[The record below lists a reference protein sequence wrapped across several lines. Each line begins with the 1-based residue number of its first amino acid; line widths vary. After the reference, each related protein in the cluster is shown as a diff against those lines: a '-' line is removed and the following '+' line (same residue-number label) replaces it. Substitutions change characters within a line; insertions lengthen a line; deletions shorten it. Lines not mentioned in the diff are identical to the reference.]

1 MLTSGLKESYEM
13 RNISE
18 YTNLRNKILG
28 SSLCLV
34 LLSQIFLPQSLVL
47 KADNSLKA
55 SPVTATTNANKEN
68 VGTTAESLPKQ
79 TEQIDSTSAT
89 SESARVSSNF
99 ETGVASNNPPLQERS
114 SNLADSADTDISS
127 GIKLDA
133 QHFPDEN
140 FREFVKLLTK
150 HTYHKEI
157 NEGEEIPAKV
167 FAQTSKIDLRRI
179 LPINE
184 ESAQPYVFEKIIN
197 DFKGIEYFTELK
209 ILKVRDYQ
217 GSELDLSK
225 NTKLTELDLSIPSKL
240 SKLILGEK
248 PELTKLIVN
257 SLQLSLDKDYPIELV
272 TVPLTELD
280 LSACPALNHLDLT
293 NTKISN
299 LDLTQS
305 TLLMSVYLENL
316 PLTALNLSRQRY
328 LQRLNVN
335 GTQISNLNLQ
345 DSSQLKELYAENAK
359 LKHLDISNSKQLQ
372 LLNVNNNELTS
383 LNLKEY
389 TELKLLW
396 CLNNP
401 FLSLD
406 VPSQADL
413 LFNTTKSTIDS
424 DVYYN
429 FKHEYKDSVI
439 FVRKNP
445 ETGKYEAKLKDI
457 FTDEQLA
464 KLQKY
469 NDDKYFHV
477 TSDTVMNSYIDYD
490 ASRQTLVLHNAQE
503 QNPDKKATISFLYQT
518 GRAITDEL
526 TKNADNDAYAKKGL
540 EQFKFKLVNVGKIDG
555 LYDKVFVAD
564 LDMLKEQEKAELTAR
579 ILDRNSHIK
588 PYVSISY
595 EQKRKVKFTFSDN
608 SVEYADLEQFAK
620 VDTDKQLNFHKE
632 QGKAEISKLQYL
644 SQERKN
650 KWQELVKRA
659 QSVEAVTNLVNTA
672 KQQNQAVKEILDLT
686 TAKKLSDTQK
696 QTFIAEIE
704 KEDEANK
711 FLARVKA
718 AKELAKAITQAK
730 QEVQTKITEM
740 QAEFAKPEYEVTE
753 AEKQAINQT
762 LEQVKELFNNQVANI
777 FTTAEVI
784 KRKNEALASLEA
796 ELTKF
801 KEKQALKKNLKSAKE
816 QAKQAINEQANKK
829 AKEIA
834 KFQLATQAEKET
846 AKNKLEQVKQA
857 ALTEIDKQT
866 DLAGISQ
873 TKDDGLTKIKQVQVE
888 SDIIN
893 KVKQEV
899 ANKHKAKLA
908 ELNNV
913 GEKIPTREEHESYVQ
928 RLNDLLTSIDISGQ
942 NFSDF
947 ASLENF
953 KNGAIQ
959 SFDLINFKFEVRQKV
974 IEAINNLQYLDQ
986 ATKTTHINLVKMMPY
1001 TNLAA
1006 TNLTMWKIEAIAKIL
1021 DAQANRNAFADNDTN
1036 PDATIEEKAEFKERV
1051 KTQTDTEKKAVP
1063 NTTLDNVREKGDK
1076 SVQTIIQMLPQYS
1089 HKPALRAELKNK
1101 VDEKNEQI
1109 KGSNLS
1115 ATSKLYYQG
1124 EVEKIQKEAENLLK
1138 DPNLTKAQANKIKD
1152 EAKAKI
1158 DALELKELPQ
1168 QIIRPGVSTDATD
1181 ETITYIRGHRFK
1193 PTVSKTGETANSVFG
1208 LTYLLGIVAI
1218 LLISKKARS

>member
-1 MLTSGLKESYEM
+1 MLKKPNYRAALIASTLSIAMLCSLLLPKKA
-13 RNISE
+13 IS
-18 YTNLRNKILG
+18 LRAETDKIDKDTQAETTAR
-28 SSLCLV
+28 SEKQETVST
-34 LLSQIFLPQSLVL
+34 
-47 KADNSLKA
+47 
-55 SPVTATTNANKEN
+55 TATKSAAENTSEQEDIQAKELAPTSSK
-68 VGTTAESLPKQ
+68 TTAEAK
-79 TEQIDSTSAT
+79 TE
-89 SESARVSSNF
+89 VSVPQKSK
-99 ETGVASNNPPLQERS
+99 QERS
-114 SNLADSADTDISS
+114 ANLPAADDSDPENKGS
-127 GIKLDA
+127 GINLDA
-133 QHFPDEN
+133 EHFPDEN

-620 VDTDKQLNFHKE
+620 VDTDKQLNFNKE
-632 QGKAEISKLQYL
+632 QGRAEISKLQYL
-644 SQERKN
+644 SQERKD
-650 KWQELVKRA
+650 KWHELVKRA
-659 QSVEAVTNLVNTA
+659 QSVEAITNVVSTA
-672 KQQNQAVKEILDLT
+672 KQQDQAAKDILDLT
-686 TAKKLSDTQK
+686 TAQKLSDTQK

-711 FLARVKA
+711 FLARV
-718 AKELAKAITQAK
+718 EVAKAVAQAISEAK
-730 QEVQTKITEM
+730 QAVQTKIATI
-740 QAEFAKPEYEVTE
+740 QAEIAKPEYEVTE
-753 AEKQAINQT
+753 AEKQAINQV
-762 LEQVKELFNNQVANI
+762 LEEVKTSLNNQVANV
-777 FTTAEVI
+777 FTTAEVETH
-784 KRKNEALASLEA
+784 KNKALASLEA

-801 KEKQALKKNLKSAKE
+801 KEKQAYKKSLKSAKE
-816 QAKQAINEQANKK
+816 QAKQAINEQAKLK
-829 AKEIA
+829 AQEIA
-834 KFQLATQAEKET
+834 KFQLATSAEKET
-846 AKNKLEQVKQA
+846 AKKKLEQVQND
-857 ALTEIDKQT
+857 ALTAIDRQT
-866 DLAGISQ
+866 DLAGI
-873 TKDDGLTKIKQVQVE
+873 TNAKADGLAKIKQVQVE

-908 ELNNV
+908 ELNSV
-913 GEKIPTREEHESYVQ
+913 DEKIPTREEYDSSVQ

-959 SFDLINFKFEVRQKV
+959 SFDLINFEFEVRQKV
-974 IEAINNLQYLDQ
+974 IRTINNLQYLEQ
-986 ATKTTHINLVKMMPY
+986 VAKTKHINLVKLLPY

-1006 TNLTMWKIEAIAKIL
+1006 TNLTMWRIEALAKIL
-1021 DAQANRNAFADNDTN
+1021 DAQANRNIFVDNDTN

-1051 KTQTDTEKKAVP
+1051 KTQTDTEKQAVP
-1063 NTTLDNVREKGDK
+1063 DTTLDNVREKGDK
-1076 SVQTIIQMLPQYS
+1076 SVRTIIQMLPQYS
-1089 HKPALRAELKNK
+1089 HKPALRAELKNEANNK
-1101 VDEKNEQI
+1101 IDQI
-1109 KGSNLS
+1109 KGGSLS
-1115 ATSKLYYQG
+1115 STSKQYWQA
-1124 EVEKIQKEAENLLK
+1124 EVEKIQKEAEELLK
-1138 DPNLTKAQANKIKD
+1138 NPNLTKEQATQIKETAKEKI
-1152 EAKAKI
+1152 AG
-1158 DALELKELPQ
+1158 LELKELPQ
-1168 QIIRPGVSTDATD
+1168 KIIRPGVSSDVAA

-1193 PTVSKTGETANSVFG
+1193 PTVTKTGEPTNSVLG
-1208 LTYLLGIVAI
+1208 LSWLLSAFIPLFVN
-1218 LLISKKARS
+1218 LLT